1 MKIEVTANQARL
13 MLETLSNELWQVQ
26 NRIAPENRKQ
36 ARIALI
42 KESINNLAV
51 NLWKNGF
58 IDQEYFNMIC
68 CK

>member
-1 MKIEVTANQARL
+1 